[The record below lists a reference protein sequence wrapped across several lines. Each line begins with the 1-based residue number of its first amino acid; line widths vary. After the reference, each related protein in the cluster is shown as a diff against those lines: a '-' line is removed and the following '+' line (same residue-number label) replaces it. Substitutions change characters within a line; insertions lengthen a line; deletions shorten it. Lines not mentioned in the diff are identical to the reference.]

1 MTSASDAAP
10 TVQWALPTFPHEI
23 ADEPELRTVEQAFL
37 TRVRQGPLR
46 TVEVPIRWLT
56 GAVHDAEG
64 HLLVA
69 SQKIGGLG
77 GNQGAQADP
86 RRVTPRADATSLPGT
101 WLYGGHWIGHFGHF
115 FTETLTTL
123 WPKRDS
129 LDVAPQGLVFHRYF
143 GRHAGLQDWQLE
155 LLELTGYGDLPIEV
169 VDAEPRQVERLLLPS
184 RSVVVNGWAHPG
196 ARELWQRMADA
207 AGVRPHGEKVFFS
220 RRVFNEAK
228 RAAGKPVRTSEQRD
242 VRLDRVFSDAGFR
255 VIAPED
261 LPVIEQLRLAGG
273 ASVLAGSAGT
283 ALHLS
288 AFAPAATR
296 VIEIGDSRS
305 PTVQVPHQRVVDC
318 LREHPTAYVPFAV
331 PVPRLREVLR
341 ALDVW
346 G

>member
-1 MTSASDAAP
+1 MTSTQPPPSIE
-10 TVQWALPTFPHEI
+10 WALPTFPHE
-23 ADEPELRTVEQAFL
+23 AVDEPELLTVDHAVL

-86 RRVTPRADATSLPGT
+86 RRVTVRDDVTQLSGT

-123 WPKRDS
+123 WPDRS
-129 LDVAPQGLVFHRYF
+129 TLEVAPEGLVFHRYF
-143 GRHAGLQDWQLE
+143 GRHAGLQTWQLE
-155 LLELTGYGDLPIEV
+155 LLDLAGYGDLPIEV
-169 VDAEPRQVERLLLPS
+169 VDAAPLRVERLVLPS

-196 ARELWQRMADA
+196 AREVWQRMADA

-220 RRVFNEAK
+220 RRAFNERK
-228 RAAGKPVRTSEQRD
+228 RAQGKPVRTGDQRD
-242 VRLDRVFSDAGFR
+242 TRLDRVFAEAGFR

-261 LPVIEQLRLAGG
+261 LPLVEQIRLAGG

-288 AFAPAATR
+288 AFAPARTR
-296 VIEIGDSRS
+296 IIEIGDNRS

-318 LREHPTAYVPFAV
+318 LCEHPTAFVPFDV
-331 PVPRLREVLR
+331 PVPHLRRILRE
-341 ALDVW
+341 LDCW
-346 G
+346 S